1 MVFVASTARGG
12 ACHQCGANCSIEM
25 ISNVSNTFRYS
36 KRKRERKGENSRI
49 PWRTWIKNDQTLITF
64 HPTISVSYPLFSIVS
79 YVESLRLRQWTAKDQ
94 AASQRAPWRWR
105 SSRSLVASSLV
116 DAPREVGITA
126 PGVSR
131 ARHTDGGGCWPRRWR
146 ILNPNWVKFQMII
159 KLALWQVVLNADV
172 LLYGLLW

>member
-1 MVFVASTARGG
+1 MLFVASTARGG

-105 SSRSLVASSLV
+105 SSRSLEPRWCSPWGWNHGPRSQSSQTY
-116 DAPREVGITA
+116 G
-126 PGVSR
+126 
-131 ARHTDGGGCWPRRWR
+131 RRW
-146 ILNPNWVKFQMII
+146 M
-159 KLALWQVVLNADV
+159 LATTLTHLES
-172 LLYGLLW
+172 